1 MTKEDIIRMARESGL
16 ADSEGI
22 VHSAYQLQSFAAL
35 VAATTIKDAPDYK
48 MGYLDG
54 ASAKCKELADQ
65 IDKMP
70 FGNTAASF
78 AVWIREQ
85 A

>member
-1 MTKEDIIRMARESGL
+1 MTKEDIINMAREAELICWLPNTTFTSGVWL
-16 ADSEGI
+16 INAGEPADE
-22 VHSAYQLQSFAAL
+22 LERFAAL
-35 VAATTIKDAPDYK
+35 VSA
-48 MGYLDG
+48 
-54 ASAKCKELADQ
+54 AKCKELADQ

-70 FGNTAASF
+70 FGDTAASF

>member
-1 MTKEDIIRMARESGL
+1 MKTVIEMAREAGFVVCRDESVL
-16 ADSEGI
+16 REM
-22 VHSAYQLQSFAAL
+22 LERFAAL
-35 VAATTIKDAPDYK
+35 VSA
-48 MGYLDG
+48 
-54 ASAKCKELADQ
+54 AKCKELADQ